1 MKQLLNT
8 LFVTSADTYL
18 ALENGNVVIMQEGEV
33 LRRFPLHLF
42 EQIVY
47 FGYKGA
53 SPALMGECAK
63 QGIGLSFFNQYGKFL
78 ARVTGNNYG
87 NVLLRKRQYR
97 VSDDINASCFLA
109 RNFIVGKIY
118 NSRGILERFYRDHGL
133 SLNADKL
140 KADSKQMLT
149 LARRARVCTDLDKLR
164 GLEGE
169 AASIYF
175 SNFNDLILQNKKYFI
190 FGGRIKDLPTD
201 AVNAMLSFAYTM
213 LANDCASALES
224 IGLDPYIGFLHRDRP
239 GRISLALD
247 LMEELRS
254 VFADRFIL
262 KLINNRIVNKNDFE
276 IQENGS
282 ILLNENARK
291 KFLSNWQDRKREII
305 THPFLEDKISWGLV
319 PFIQAQLL
327 ARFLRGDLEEYPSF
341 MWK

>member
-1 MKQLLNT
+1 
-8 LFVTSADTYL
+8 
-18 ALENGNVVIMQEGEV
+18 
-33 LRRFPLHLF
+33 
-42 EQIVY
+42 
-47 FGYKGA
+47 
-53 SPALMGECAK
+53 
-63 QGIGLSFFNQYGKFL
+63 
-78 ARVTGNNYG
+78 
-87 NVLLRKRQYR
+87 
-97 VSDDINASCFLA
+97 
-109 RNFIVGKIY
+109 
-118 NSRGILERFYRDHGL
+118 
-133 SLNADKL
+133 
-140 KADSKQMLT
+140 MLT

-190 FGGRIKDLPTD
+190 FGGRIKRPPTD
-201 AVNAMLSFAYTM
+201 AVNVMLSFAYTM